1 MKLEA
6 LRKRYGL
13 PSSGEPS
20 REEEAGR
27 SLPALSV
34 PRLLDGQILPLG
46 STRSFSRELAYGAV
60 DRHGPHSFQDLATL
74 SGDLA
79 SAVTGDDELAYADLG
94 RAVFL
99 DTETTG
105 LGMGVGTYV
114 FLVGAGY
121 FDGSHFRVRQFF
133 LGSPGDENVFLHEL
147 GSFLAQFAAV
157 VTFNGKAF
165 DWPLLENR
173 YVFHRRPA
181 PLQDPPH
188 FDLLHPA
195 RRLWK
200 RRLSSCALGAL
211 ERDILG
217 LTRTEEDVPGWQ
229 IPALYFE
236 YLRRGDGTALAG
248 VFYHN
253 LHDILSL
260 ASLAVHVQRIVQDP
274 ASGFVQDPIDCLS
287 LGKVF
292 ERAGDPGQ
300 AAACYEEAV
309 TRGIPPLWRRECL
322 YSLAGVYKRQRLW
335 DRALRVWEQMV
346 DDGGAGAMLALVEI
360 AKYHEHV
367 ERDYLQALDAVQQAI
382 TLIELPSM
390 SDADVDVADLE
401 HRRARLLNRV
411 YRRRSWVGSAM

>member
-6 LRKRYGL
+6 LKKRYGL
-13 PSSGEPS
+13 PS
-20 REEEAGR
+20 REEEE
-27 SLPALSV
+27 SPPLSGPSV
-34 PRLLDGQILPLG
+34 LHLLDGQILPLG
-46 STRSFSRELAYGAV
+46 RTRSFSRELAYGAV
-60 DRHGPHSFQDLATL
+60 ERHGPHSFRDLATL

-114 FLVGAGY
+114 FLVGAGF
-121 FDGSHFRVRQFF
+121 FDGNHFRVRQFF
-133 LGSPGDENVFLHEL
+133 LGSPGDEGVFLHEL
-147 GSFLAQFAAV
+147 GAFLSQFAAV

-200 RRLSSCALGAL
+200 RRLPSCALGAL

-217 LTRTEEDVPGWQ
+217 LRRTEQDVPGWQ

-274 ASGFVQDPIDCLS
+274 ASGFVQDPVDCLS
-287 LGKVF
+287 LGKIF
-292 ERAGDPGQ
+292 ERSGDLSR
-300 AAACYEEAV
+300 AAACFEEAV
-309 TRGIPPLWRRECL
+309 ARGIPAAWRQECL
-322 YSLAGVYKRQRLW
+322 FSLAGVYKRQRVW
-335 DRALRVWEQMV
+335 DRALRAWELMV
-346 DDGGAGAMLALVEI
+346 DDGGTGAMLALVEI

-382 TLIELPSM
+382 TLIELPS
-390 SDADVDVADLE
+390 AVEWDVDIAELE

-411 YRRRSWVGSAM
+411 YRRRSWAG